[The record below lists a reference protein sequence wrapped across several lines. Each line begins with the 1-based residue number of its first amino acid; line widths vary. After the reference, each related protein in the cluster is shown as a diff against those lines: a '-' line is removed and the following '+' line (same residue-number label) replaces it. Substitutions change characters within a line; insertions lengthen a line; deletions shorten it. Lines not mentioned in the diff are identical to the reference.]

1 MLFNFDGAMAAKTTK
16 PALPKPKS
24 RRKPG
29 WVALHLDAR
38 QLQEVESHGHLA
50 RMMQDMQAFGD
61 YLIAERGFS
70 PRTRTAYLG
79 DLSLFLHYLASQ
91 GCDFPAQKVAKD
103 LVSAY
108 VRHLRTKEGLQA
120 SSANRRIAA
129 IRHFWRWML
138 ETGIIEADPLS
149 ALRTAK
155 IGKKLPRP
163 LSEDEV
169 QRLLDAVKPIP
180 SARGA
185 QDAKYL
191 EIEAARNRAFLE
203 LLYGSGLR
211 ISEACGLQWGDLD
224 LGNSQGPLARVRGKG
239 KKQRVVPL
247 SRAFLACLLDYL
259 RMASYKPGAKQ
270 PLFLARHGGPL
281 SAPYMD
287 GVFKKL
293 LAQAGLP
300 SDLTPHKLRHSFAT
314 HMLDHGADTR
324 IIQELL
330 GHESLATTQIY
341 TQVSRTKAQQTWQE
355 THPRDKMGI

>member
-1 MLFNFDGAMAAKTTK
+1 M
-16 PALPKPKS
+16 
-24 RRKPG
+24 
-29 WVALHLDAR
+29 HLDAA
-38 QLQEVESHGHLA
+38 QMAEVQSHGNLAVLLRHLEK
-50 RMMQDMQAFGD
+50 FGD

-70 PRTRTAYLG
+70 ERTRTAYLG
-79 DLSLFLHYLASQ
+79 DLSLFLHYLAKEGQ
-91 GCDFPAQKVAKD
+91 DFPAQKITKD
-103 LVSAY
+103 VVSAY
-108 VRHLRTKEGLQA
+108 IRHLRTDEHLQA

-138 ETGIIEADPLS
+138 ETDIIQGDPLS
-149 ALRTAK
+149 ALRTAR

-169 QRLLDAVKPIP
+169 QRLLKAVKPIP
-180 SARGA
+180 SARGS
-185 QDAKYL
+185 QDAKFL
-191 EIEAARNRAFLE
+191 EAEAARNRAFLE

-224 LGNSQGPLARVRGKG
+224 LGNSQGSLARVRGKG

-259 RMASYKPGAKQ
+259 RMAAYKPGVKD
-270 PLFLARHGGPL
+270 PLFLARRGGPL

-287 GVFKKL
+287 AVFKKL
-293 LAQAGLP
+293 LIQAGLP

-341 TQVSRTKAQQTWQE
+341 TKVSRTKAQQTWRE
-355 THPRDKMGI
+355 THPRDKMGV